1 MESKLVHLQTDFEKE
16 LIDNATPFS
25 VYPRPQLKR
34 DSYLCLN
41 GDWNFSV
48 REESK
53 TVYTGTIKVPFP
65 PESRI
70 SGIFHPVNKCDEL
83 IYERTFTLTHGFV
96 KDKVI
101 LHFGACDQYASV
113 YVNGKSVGENVGG
126 YLPFSFDITKYVSV
140 GENTL
145 RVIARDPLDIDLPYG
160 KQTYKRGGMWYTK
173 ISGIWQTVWIES
185 VCDDY
190 IQGIK
195 LSPDLNGVDIEVFGG
210 KPQKTLLFNG
220 REYKFKGSRFRLDVE
235 NGVCWTPDNP
245 KLYDFSV
252 ISGDDRVDSYFALR
266 TVSIRE
272 INGVALIC
280 LNGKPIFSH
289 GLLDQGYYS
298 DGIFLPASERGY
310 EEDILKMKACGFNM
324 LRKHIKLEPDI
335 FYYYCDKHG
344 MLVWQDMINSGRYSF
359 LVDTALPTVLFRKG
373 ISHRVSAKRKKHFTE
388 TCKGIVEHLYN
399 HPSVVYYTVFN
410 EGWGQF
416 NAPYYYKM
424 LKKLD
429 PSRIYDT
436 TSGWFKVEQTD
447 VESDHVY
454 FKPVRLKS
462 VKGRPM
468 VLSEFGGYSCKI
480 EGHSFNLDKNYGYRF
495 FKSCEELEKALVD
508 LYEGEIMANIENGL
522 CAAVLTQ
529 VSDVEDE
536 TNGLL
541 TYDRRV
547 QKVDTVRFKQMS
559 DALYHKFSEV
569 NNEIQDR

>member
-1 MESKLVHLQTDFEKE
+1 MESKLVHLQTDFEKD
-16 LIDNATPFS
+16 LIDNETPFS

-34 DSYLCLN
+34 DSYICLN
-41 GDWNFSV
+41 GKWAFSV
-48 REESK
+48 RENGK
-53 TVYTGTIKVPFP
+53 TVFNGNIKVPFP

-70 SGIFHPVNKCDEL
+70 SGIFHAVNKCDEL
-83 IYERTFTLTHGFV
+83 VYERTFVLKDDFV
-96 KDKVI
+96 KDRVI
-101 LHFGACDQYASV
+101 LHFGACDQYAKV
-113 YVNGKSVGENVGG
+113 YINEKYVGENIGG
-126 YLPFSFDITKYVSV
+126 YLPFSFDITKYISI
-140 GENTL
+140 GENTV
-145 RVIARDPLDIDLPYG
+145 RVIAKDPLDTDLPYG

-190 IQGIK
+190 IQSIK
-195 LSPDLNGVDIEVFGG
+195 LLPDLNGVDIEVFGG

-220 REYKFKGSRFRLDVE
+220 MEYEFKGSRFRLDVE

-245 KLYDFSV
+245 KIYDFSV

-272 INGVALIC
+272 SNGVALIC

-310 EEDILKMKACGFNM
+310 EEDVLKMKACGFNM

-359 LVDTALPTVLFRKG
+359 VVDTALPTVFLRKG
-373 ISHRVSAKRKKHFTE
+373 ISHRVSAKRKEHFTK
-388 TCKGIVEHLYN
+388 TCKGIIEHLYN

-429 PSRIYDT
+429 SSRIYDT
-436 TSGWFKVEQTD
+436 TSGWFKVKQTD

-454 FKPVRLKS
+454 FKPVKLAR
-462 VKGRPM
+462 VKGKPM
-468 VLSEFGGYSCKI
+468 VLSEFGGYSCKV
-480 EGHSFNLDKNYGYRF
+480 EGHSFNLNKNYGYRF
-495 FKSCEELEKALVD
+495 FDNCQELEDALVS
-508 LYEGEIMANIENGL
+508 LYEKEIVSNIENGL

-547 QKVDTVRFKQMS
+547 QKVDTERFMLLSK
-559 DALYHKFSEV
+559 LLHNKFSEV
-569 NNEIQDR
+569 NNEI

>member
-1 MESKLVHLQTDFEKE
+1 MKSELIHLQTDFETD
-16 LIDNATPFS
+16 LIDNETPFS

-41 GDWNFSV
+41 GKWAFSV
-48 REESK
+48 RENGK
-53 TVYTGTIKVPFP
+53 TVFNGNIKVPFP

-70 SGIFHPVNKCDEL
+70 SGIFHAVNKCDEL
-83 IYERTFTLTHGFV
+83 VYERTFVLKDDFV
-96 KDKVI
+96 KDRVI
-101 LHFGACDQYASV
+101 LHFGACDQYAKV
-113 YVNGKSVGENVGG
+113 YINEKYVGENIGG
-126 YLPFSFDITKYVSV
+126 YLPFSFDITKYISI
-140 GENTL
+140 GENTV
-145 RVIARDPLDIDLPYG
+145 RVIAKDPLDTDLPYG

-195 LSPDLNGVDIEVFGG
+195 LLPDLNGVDIEVFGG

-220 REYKFKGSRFRLDVE
+220 TEYEFKGNRFRLDVE
-235 NGVCWTPDNP
+235 NSVCWTPDNP

-310 EEDILKMKACGFNM
+310 EEDVLKMKACGFNM

-359 LVDTALPTVLFRKG
+359 LVDTALPTVFLRKG
-373 ISHRVSAKRKKHFTE
+373 ISPRVSARRTEYFTK
-388 TCKGIVEHLYN
+388 TCKGIIEHLYN
-399 HPSVVYYTVFN
+399 HPSVVYYTIFN

-429 PSRIYDT
+429 SSRIYDT
-436 TSGWFKVEQTD
+436 TSGWFKVKQTD

-454 FKPVRLKS
+454 FKPVKLTR

-468 VLSEFGGYSCKI
+468 VLSEFGGYSCKV
-480 EGHSFNLDKNYGYRF
+480 EGHSFNLNKNYGYRF
-495 FKSCEELEKALVD
+495 FDNCQALEDALVT
-508 LYEGEIMANIENGL
+508 LYEKEIVSNIENGL

-547 QKVDTVRFKQMS
+547 QKVDTERFVLLSKLLH
-559 DALYHKFSEV
+559 DKFSEV
-569 NNEIQDR
+569 NNEI